1 MRLAFVSVML
11 AAIQLVTAGADAQ
24 VVLTGRVLHPRHA
37 GSEDLVPL
45 STILCF
51 ANLSGSQAEPGS
63 FRTWETEPVGWFRI
77 SGGAGNYTLVF
88 ANPAHFMRPLMVTN
102 VVLRPGEQWKRNV
115 MPSLECYG
123 LDDRQWDKN
132 PASDY
137 WQLFTARGS
146 SVTQVGFKLVHDG
159 IDGMGPGKQNLV
171 VSIHRRGPGAPQ
183 RWKQIGPAMPVLD
196 VDSGGARNY
205 LWSAGWN
212 SGEVPLKPGETYAVH
227 LRAEKP
233 GGQFQAFWRATQSD
247 SESCY
252 RQGNLGT
259 QGFQRRQLWLAVATD
274 GDGLLIPYN
283 KRVHKQFGR
292 LTDCLAK
299 WSQTYVARGRGLA
312 AVVLYAAVSGA
323 QPPLGRQ
330 RVVVRVRKGGP
341 GGPIIGIEKIAIGN
355 GNYTGDASWGT
366 FGAVFAPG
374 EVPLEPGAVYAIEF
388 ESIENYETLHG
399 FVNIKGEVSNDKA
412 GFNPYRKHQP
422 DGYAPG
428 TAFRLGKDPMD
439 FDLDM
444 QVIEYEWAS
453 DNWPEALHAE
463 NLLTN
468 GDMQAGSRN
477 EERSGPA
484 RIDSWG
490 QFAIDPGTAF
500 GHVADGA
507 EPSNRV
513 ARVLGGSATGKTA
526 DGGYV
531 QRVHRLGTAETYRLS
546 GRVRASWPV
555 DDRHQMYVGFDP
567 TGQVG
572 NPKAGSI
579 TWTVLPARH
588 GVFVPFLSRP
598 IRPASGSISVWL
610 RGRTTFTQQWPY
622 KADFDDF
629 ALRRVRTDVPGDNTR

>member
-1 MRLAFVSVML
+1 MRLSFVSVML
-11 AAIQLVTAGADAQ
+11 AAIQLVAAGADAQ
-24 VVLTGRVLHPRHA
+24 VVLTGRVLHPRRP
-37 GSEDLVPL
+37 GSEELMPL

-51 ANLSGSQAEPGS
+51 ANVAGSQAEPGS

-88 ANPAHFMRPLMVTN
+88 ANPAHFMRPSVVTN
-102 VVLRPGEQWKRNV
+102 VVLRPGQQWKRNV
-115 MPSLECYG
+115 TPSLECYG
-123 LDDRQWDKN
+123 FDDRQWDKE
-132 PASDY
+132 PATDY
-137 WQLFTARGS
+137 WQLFSARGS

-159 IDGMGPGKQNLV
+159 IDGMGPGKQDLV
-171 VSIHRRGPGAPQ
+171 VSIHRRGPGPPE

-196 VDSGGARNY
+196 VDSGGAKNY

-227 LRAEKP
+227 LKAEKP
-233 GGQFQAFWRATQSD
+233 GGHFQAFWGPTESD

-252 RQGNLGT
+252 RQGTAGP
-259 QGFQRRQLWLAVATD
+259 QGYQRRRLWLAVATD

-283 KRVHKQFGR
+283 KRVHRQFGQ
-292 LTDCLAK
+292 LTDRVAK

-323 QPPLGRQ
+323 QPPLSRQ
-330 RVVVRVRKGGP
+330 RAVVRVRKGGP
-341 GGPIIGIEKIAIGN
+341 SGPIVGIEKIAVGN
-355 GNYTGDASWGT
+355 GNYTGDASWGI

-388 ESIENYETLHG
+388 DSMENYETLHG
-399 FVNIKGEVSNDKA
+399 FVNIKGDVSDGKP
-412 GFNPYRKHQP
+412 GFNPYRKHEP
-422 DGYAPG
+422 DRYARG

-444 QVIEYEWAS
+444 QVIEYEWAA
-453 DNWPEALHAE
+453 DNWPEAVHPE

-468 GDMQAGSRN
+468 GDMQAGRHGQQQPG
-477 EERSGPA
+477 RA
-484 RIDSWG
+484 RMDAWA
-490 QFAIDPGTAF
+490 QFAIDPDTVF

-531 QRVHRLGTAETYRLS
+531 QRVDGLSAAETYRLS
-546 GRVRASWPV
+546 GRLRASWPV
-555 DDRHQMYVGFDP
+555 DDRHQTYVGFDP

-572 NPKAGSI
+572 DPKAGSI

-588 GVFVPFLSRP
+588 GVFVPYLSRP
-598 IRPASGSISVWL
+598 IRPASDCISVWL
-610 RGRTTFTQQWPY
+610 RGRTTFTEKWPY

-629 ALRRVRTDVPGDNTR
+629 ALRRVRTEVPGNHAQ